1 MIDTSNYRPGM
12 VHLSDQCAY
21 SACDKCQTFCDS
33 TKEPNFAMYTGTAHL
48 LFIQRPV
55 RPTPPVAGG
64 CCALDRTKGQACR
77 LVDLYNDNDG
87 VQFDTGLGGG
97 ITVNRGDL
105 VRFRWAGSLKIV
117 QTTATTTTT
126 GVASQNPMPGGVA
139 MPSAVE
145 CVPGPGWT
153 CLGGNTDQAQLVF
166 DVDKAMQASLFQT
179 FSYGGDFFDF
189 YAFADNSND
198 PYNTTQ
204 SSAILLPVGQ
214 STGYA
219 DNPACP

>member
-1 MIDTSNYRPGM
+1 
-12 VHLSDQCAY
+12 
-21 SACDKCQTFCDS
+21 
-33 TKEPNFAMYTGTAHL
+33 
-48 LFIQRPV
+48 
-55 RPTPPVAGG
+55 
-64 CCALDRTKGQACR
+64 
-77 LVDLYNDNDG
+77 
-87 VQFDTGLGGG
+87 
-97 ITVNRGDL
+97 
-105 VRFRWAGSLKIV
+105 
-117 QTTATTTTT
+117 
-126 GVASQNPMPGGVA
+126 